1 MRNIIDK
8 MKYTAAALCA
18 MVCMSSC
25 EDFLGIVPLND
36 IVLENFWENESEVA
50 SVVTSCYSGIADF
63 NFLKQA
69 MMWGELRSDNISEG
83 LVSTNTMYVNY
94 VQLPEMLEGNILPS
108 HDIADWSSFYRVIN
122 RCNTVL
128 HYAPDVLERDPDF
141 NDSEWLAMEAEMLT
155 LRAFCYFYLVRS
167 FRDVPFVTEPTL
179 DDSKSF
185 MVPAADPDSVLNH
198 IVADLRKAEHNA
210 LKEYPMSSNPTEI
223 SYTKGRI
230 TQQAVWALLA
240 DIYLWM
246 GEYDECIEYCE
257 KVIDAKIEEAEE
269 ERMIYDGDYPLLAN
283 VRAGSST
290 SNKHQAYN
298 LIFGQG
304 NSFESIFEIQID
316 YPYNL
321 RDRGDLLRAYY
332 GASDVDLGAYSASAF
347 IGDGAK
353 DGNMIFDKTDIRPY
367 ELFDV
372 DDVNVYSIRKYI
384 ASSISDD
391 GKATKILQKYT
402 NWIFYRL
409 TDVMLM
415 EAEALVERNDTL
427 QNDLRVAFNLTNA
440 VYSRSNLAA
449 EVKDSLSFTAY
460 GSQEK
465 MREFVLLERQRELM
479 FEGKRW
485 FDLVRMARRDGTNGP
500 MLDLAKRK
508 YTKPDAVKSKW
519 IKPDMLYLPIHE
531 DELKVNTLLKQNPEY
546 ETDET
551 ISTSK

>member
-1 MRNIIDK
+1 MRKVLYNI
-8 MKYTAAALCA
+8 KYSVAALCSL
-18 MVCMSSC
+18 VCMSSC

-36 IVLENFWENESEVA
+36 IVLENFWENESEVNT
-50 SVVTSCYSGIADF
+50 VVTSCYSGIADG

-69 MMWGELRSDNISEG
+69 MMWGELRSDNVTKG
-83 LVSTNTMYVNY
+83 LINPNTAFVNHI
-94 VQLPEMLEGNILPS
+94 QLPEMLEGNILPT
-108 HDIADWSSFYRVIN
+108 HDIADWSSFYVVIN

-128 HYAPDVLERDPDF
+128 HYAPEVLERDPDF
-141 NDSEWLAMEAEMLT
+141 NESEWLAMEAEVLT
-155 LRAFCYFYLVRS
+155 LRALCYFYLVRS
-167 FRDVPFVTEPTL
+167 FRDVPLVLEPTI
-179 DDSKSF
+179 DDSKPF
-185 MVPAADPDSVLNH
+185 MVPAAHPDTVLNQL
-198 IVADLRKAEHNA
+198 VADLRKAEHNA
-210 LKEYPMSSNPTEI
+210 LKEYPQSSNPTEI

-230 TQQAVWALLA
+230 TQQAVWSLLA

-246 GEYDECIEYCE
+246 GQYDECVEYCE
-257 KVIDAKIEEAEE
+257 KVIDAKIDEAEE
-269 ERMIYDGDYPLLAN
+269 ERMIYEGNYPLLAN
-283 VRAGSST
+283 VKASSAT
-290 SNKHQAYN
+290 SNKHQAYQQ
-298 LIFGQG
+298 IFGIG
-304 NSFESIFEIQID
+304 NSFESIFEVQID
-316 YPYNL
+316 YTYDVK
-321 RDRGDLLRAYY
+321 RDLLRSYY
-332 GASDVDLGAYSASAF
+332 GASDVDMGAYSASAF
-347 IGDGAK
+347 IGDGATE
-353 DGNMIFDKTDIRPY
+353 GNVIFAKTDIRPY

-372 DDVNVYSIRKYI
+372 KDVNVYSIRKYI
-384 ASSISDD
+384 SSSISDD
-391 GKATKILQKYT
+391 GEASKILQRYT

-427 QNDLRVAFNLTNA
+427 QNDLRKAFDITNA
-440 VYSRSNLAA
+440 VYRRSNLSA
-449 EVKDSLSFTAY
+449 EDKDSLAFSIY

-485 FDLVRMARRDGTNGP
+485 FDLVRKARRDGNNGP

>member
-1 MRNIIDK
+1 MRKVLYNI
-8 MKYTAAALCA
+8 KYSVAALCSL
-18 MVCMSSC
+18 VCMSSC

-36 IVLENFWENESEVA
+36 IVLENFWENESEVN
-50 SVVTSCYSGIADF
+50 SVVTSCYSGIADG

-69 MMWGELRSDNISEG
+69 MMWGELRSDNVTKG
-83 LVSTNTMYVNY
+83 LINPKTAFVNHI
-94 VQLPEMLEGNILPS
+94 QLPEMLEGNILPT
-108 HDIADWSSFYRVIN
+108 HEIADWSSFYNVIN

-128 HYAPDVLERDPDF
+128 HYAPDVLDRDPDF
-141 NDSEWLAMEAEMLT
+141 NESEWLAMEAEVLT
-155 LRAFCYFYLVRS
+155 LRALCYFYLVRS
-167 FRDVPFVTEPTL
+167 FRDVPLVLEPTI
-179 DDSKSF
+179 DDSKPF
-185 MVPAADPDSVLNH
+185 MVPAAHPDTVLNQL
-198 IVADLRKAEHNA
+198 VADLRKAEHNA
-210 LKEYPMSSNPTEI
+210 LKEYPQSSNPTEI

-230 TQQAVWALLA
+230 TQQAVWSLLA

-246 GEYDECIEYCE
+246 GQYDECVEYCE
-257 KVIDAKIEEAEE
+257 KVIDAKIDEAEE
-269 ERMIYDGDYPLLAN
+269 ERMIYEGNYPLLAN
-283 VRAGSST
+283 VKASSAT
-290 SNKHQAYN
+290 SNKHQAYQQ
-298 LIFGQG
+298 IFGIG
-304 NSFESIFEIQID
+304 NSFESIFEVQID
-316 YPYNL
+316 YTYDVK
-321 RDRGDLLRAYY
+321 RDLLRSYY
-332 GASDVDLGAYSASAF
+332 GASDVDMGAYSASAF
-347 IGDGAK
+347 IGDGATE
-353 DGNMIFDKTDIRPY
+353 GNVIFAKTDIRPY

-372 DDVNVYSIRKYI
+372 KDVNVYSIRKYI
-384 ASSISDD
+384 SSYISDD
-391 GKATKILQKYT
+391 GEASKILQRYT

-427 QNDLRVAFNLTNA
+427 QNDLRKAFDITNA
-440 VYSRSNLAA
+440 VYRRSNLSA
-449 EVKDSLSFTAY
+449 EDKDSLAFSTY

-485 FDLVRMARRDGTNGP
+485 FDLVRKARRDGNNGP

>member
-1 MRNIIDK
+1 MRKVLYNI
-8 MKYTAAALCA
+8 KYSVAALCSL
-18 MVCMSSC
+18 VCMSSC

-36 IVLENFWENESEVA
+36 IVLENFWENESEVN
-50 SVVTSCYSGIADF
+50 SVVTSCYSGIADG

-69 MMWGELRSDNISEG
+69 MMWGELRSDNVTKG
-83 LVSTNTMYVNY
+83 LINPNTAFVNHI
-94 VQLPEMLEGNILPS
+94 QLPEMLEGNILPT
-108 HDIADWSSFYRVIN
+108 HDIADWSSFYVVIN

-128 HYAPDVLERDPDF
+128 HYAPEVLERDPDF
-141 NDSEWLAMEAEMLT
+141 NESEWLAMEAEVLT
-155 LRAFCYFYLVRS
+155 LRALCYFYLVRS
-167 FRDVPFVTEPTL
+167 FRDVPLVLEPTI
-179 DDSKSF
+179 DDSKPF
-185 MVPAADPDSVLNH
+185 MVPAAHPDTVLNQL
-198 IVADLRKAEHNA
+198 VADLRKAEHNA
-210 LKEYPMSSNPTEI
+210 LKEYPQSSNPTEI

-230 TQQAVWALLA
+230 TQQAVWSLLA

-246 GEYDECIEYCE
+246 GQYDECVEYCE
-257 KVIDAKIEEAEE
+257 KVIDAKIDEAEE
-269 ERMIYDGDYPLLAN
+269 ERMIYEGNYPLLAN
-283 VRAGSST
+283 VKASSAT
-290 SNKHQAYN
+290 SNKHQAYQQ
-298 LIFGQG
+298 IFGIG
-304 NSFESIFEIQID
+304 NSFESIFEVQID
-316 YPYNL
+316 YTYDL
-321 RDRGDLLRAYY
+321 KRDLLRSYY
-332 GASDVDLGAYSASAF
+332 GASDVDMGAYSASAF
-347 IGDGAK
+347 IGDGATE
-353 DGNMIFDKTDIRPY
+353 GNVIFAKTDIRPY

-372 DDVNVYSIRKYI
+372 KDVNVYSIRKYI
-384 ASSISDD
+384 SSYISDD
-391 GKATKILQKYT
+391 GEASKILQRYT

-427 QNDLRVAFNLTNA
+427 QNDLRKAFDITNA
-440 VYSRSNLAA
+440 VYRRSNLSA
-449 EVKDSLSFTAY
+449 EDKDSLAFSTY

-485 FDLVRMARRDGTNGP
+485 FDLVRKARRDGNNGP

>member
-1 MRNIIDK
+1 MRKVLYNI
-8 MKYTAAALCA
+8 KYSVAALCSL
-18 MVCMSSC
+18 VCMSSC

-36 IVLENFWENESEVA
+36 IVLENFWENESEVN
-50 SVVTSCYSGIADF
+50 SVVTSCYSGIADG

-69 MMWGELRSDNISEG
+69 MMWGELRSDNVTKG
-83 LVSTNTMYVNY
+83 LINPNTAFVNHI
-94 VQLPEMLEGNILPS
+94 QLPEMLEGNILPT
-108 HDIADWSSFYRVIN
+108 HDIADWSSFYVVIN

-128 HYAPDVLERDPDF
+128 HYAPEVLERDPDF
-141 NDSEWLAMEAEMLT
+141 NESEWLAMEAEVLT
-155 LRAFCYFYLVRS
+155 LRALCYFYLVRS
-167 FRDVPFVTEPTL
+167 FRDVPLVLEPTI
-179 DDSKSF
+179 DDSKPF
-185 MVPAADPDSVLNH
+185 MVPAAHPDTVLNQL
-198 IVADLRKAEHNA
+198 VADLRKAEHNA
-210 LKEYPMSSNPTEI
+210 LKEYPQSSNPAEI

-230 TQQAVWALLA
+230 TQQAVWSLLA

-246 GEYDECIEYCE
+246 GQYDECVEYCE
-257 KVIDAKIEEAEE
+257 KVIDAKIDEAEE
-269 ERMIYDGDYPLLAN
+269 ERMIYEGNYPLLAN
-283 VRAGSST
+283 VKASSAT
-290 SNKHQAYN
+290 SNKHQAYQQ
-298 LIFGQG
+298 IFGIG
-304 NSFESIFEIQID
+304 NSFESIFEVQID
-316 YPYNL
+316 YTYDVK
-321 RDRGDLLRAYY
+321 RDLLRSYY
-332 GASDVDLGAYSASAF
+332 GASDVDMGAYSASAF
-347 IGDGAK
+347 IGDGATE
-353 DGNMIFDKTDIRPY
+353 GNVIFAKTDIRPY

-372 DDVNVYSIRKYI
+372 KDVNVYSIRKYI
-384 ASSISDD
+384 SSSISDD
-391 GKATKILQKYT
+391 GEASKILQRYT

-427 QNDLRVAFNLTNA
+427 QNDLRKAFDITNA
-440 VYSRSNLAA
+440 VYRRSNLSA
-449 EVKDSLSFTAY
+449 EDKDSLAFSTY

-485 FDLVRMARRDGTNGP
+485 FDLVRKARRDGNNGP

>member
-1 MRNIIDK
+1 MRKVINNI
-8 MKYTAAALCA
+8 KYTATALCA

-36 IVLENFWENESEVA
+36 IVLENFWENESEVN
-50 SVVTSCYSGIADF
+50 SVVTSCYSGMADG

-69 MMWGELRSDNISEG
+69 MMWGELRSDNVSKG
-83 LVSTNTMYVNY
+83 LINNDVKYVNY
-94 VQLPEMLEGNILPS
+94 VQLPEMLEGNILPN
-108 HDIADWSSFYRVIN
+108 HEIADWSSFYNVIN

-128 HYAPDVLERDPDF
+128 HYAPEVLDRDPNF
-141 NDSEWLAMEAEMLT
+141 NESEWLAIEAEVLT
-155 LRAFCYFYLVRS
+155 LRALCYFYLVRS
-167 FRDVPFVTEPTL
+167 FRDVPFVTEPTI
-179 DDSKSF
+179 DDSKPF
-185 MVPAADPDSVLNH
+185 MVAAANPDDVLNH
-198 IVADLRKAEHNA
+198 LVADLRKAELNA
-210 LKEYPMSSNPTEI
+210 LKEYPLSSNPTEI

-230 TQQAVWALLA
+230 TQQAVWSLLA

-246 GEYDECIEYCE
+246 GKYDECVEYCE
-257 KVIDAKIEEAEE
+257 KVIEAKVEEAEE

-283 VRAGSST
+283 VKGSSST

-298 LIFGQG
+298 AIFGVG

-321 RDRGDLLRAYY
+321 KDRGDLLRAYY
-332 GASDVDLGAYSASAF
+332 GALDVDMGAYSASAF
-347 IGDGAK
+347 LADGAK
-353 DGNMIFDKTDIRPY
+353 EGNNFFAKTDIRPY

-372 DDVNVYSIRKYI
+372 EDVNVYSIRKYI
-384 ASSISDD
+384 SSSINDD
-391 GKATKILQKYT
+391 GSANKILERFT

-427 QNDLRVAFNLTNA
+427 ANDLRKAFDLTNA
-440 VYSRSNLAA
+440 VYRRSNLAA
-449 EVKDSLSFTAY
+449 EEKDSLAFSSY
-460 GSQEK
+460 GSQDK

-485 FDLVRMARRDGTNGP
+485 FDLVRKARRDGSNGP

-508 YTKPDAVKSKW
+508 YNKPDAVKSKW

-551 ISTSK
+551 VSTSK